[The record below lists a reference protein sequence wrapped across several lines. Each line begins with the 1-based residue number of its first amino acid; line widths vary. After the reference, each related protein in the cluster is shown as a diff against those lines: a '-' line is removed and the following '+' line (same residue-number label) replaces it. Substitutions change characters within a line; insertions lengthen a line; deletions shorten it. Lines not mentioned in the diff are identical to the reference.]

1 MTELKTL
8 KDLYKKINLKT
19 ASGKNRLPS
28 IVLVEYEQ
36 ELKAEAVK
44 WVKSRREQLN
54 YRRNK

>member
-1 MTELKTL
+1 MSSENTLRTL
-8 KDLYKKINLKT
+8 KDLQMDAGEVADRVT
-19 ASGKNRLPS
+19 WGDE
-28 IVLVEYEQ
+28 IVEVE